1 MHIIFTANMRKW
13 IITYPSFRVHQEKTS
28 RVCMSFEFPH
38 HDGDYHIVGM
48 KPHLDN
54 GHVLHHIALSGC
66 PDTAR
71 KLVRY
76 SSAVKS

>member
-1 MHIIFTANMRKW
+1 
-13 IITYPSFRVHQEKTS
+13 
-28 RVCMSFEFPH
+28 MSFEFPH